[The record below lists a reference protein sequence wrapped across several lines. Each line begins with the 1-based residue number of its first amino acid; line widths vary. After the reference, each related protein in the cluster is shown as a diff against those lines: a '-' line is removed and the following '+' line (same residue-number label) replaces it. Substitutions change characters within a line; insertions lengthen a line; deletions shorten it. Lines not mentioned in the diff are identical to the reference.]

1 MPLQVIPDEG
11 ESVRPNKI
19 VDKSSEFTYH
29 KKYANID
36 TSLYDRVLNA
46 LKKLDTSY
54 NPTMTRMNDAVIEGN
69 YKVTGY
75 TRVITIVEHE
85 DETNSA
91 DVM

>member
-1 MPLQVIPDEG
+1 M
-11 ESVRPNKI
+11 
-19 VDKSSEFTYH
+19 DKSSEFTYQ

-54 NPTMTRMNDAVIEGN
+54 NSTMTSMNDAVIKGN

-85 DETNSA
+85 DEKSSV

>member
-1 MPLQVIPDEG
+1 M
-11 ESVRPNKI
+11 RPNEI
-19 VDKSSEFTYH
+19 LDKSSEFTYH
-29 KKYANID
+29 KKYAKID

-69 YKVTGY
+69 YKVTRY

-85 DETNSA
+85 DDEI
-91 DVM
+91 